1 MGAGGGGVV
10 RGASLYRRRQS
21 KAKGV
26 GETEGK
32 GVGNDKGQGQATVRL
47 KTKALD

>member
-1 MGAGGGGVV
+1 M
-10 RGASLYRRRQS
+10 RGASLCRRRQS
-21 KAKGV
+21 KGEGV

-32 GVGNDKGQGQATVRL
+32 GVGNEEGHGQATVRL